1 MVPTRPPEPNPRPV
15 QRALDLVALGRRAGG
30 GLGTAARRLRRAAWL
45 VRWAACPLLGAA
57 SAAAQSWDDPATLAL
72 VDRAIARRLATQPDS
87 TLQSYRTTARGFVLF
102 LAQVGERLE
111 GPPRLIKADQLEVE
125 VYWRAPG
132 TSKQH
137 IRAWRDGRWLP
148 TEITYHRDH
157 LGIVTSNFGPLI
169 RIGEGD
175 EVRDVVHPLS
185 PRGRG
190 LYEFQPADSV
200 RLQSRTGDVVIANI
214 RVRPRDPR
222 RPGVI
227 GILGLEVQSAELVRF
242 SFSFTPASY
251 LDASL
256 EDISI
261 GLENARFEQRYW
273 LPWRQEIEI
282 RRRVAWLDFPA
293 RSIIRGRWEIGDY
306 EFGVEIPPGILA
318 GPPIGGLLAPAE
330 SLSVWEGPLAA
341 VIPDVARPIE
351 ERDLDRVRAEVSRI
365 AAGRGLSGLPPV
377 RVGFGALSDLVR
389 VNRVEGLTL
398 GLGASFRAGAV
409 AVRPSLSF
417 GTADERLSG
426 GLGLRREWGGTAL
439 TLHASRRLPDVADR
453 PVLSRLAN
461 SILAQEGGRD
471 YGDYVLL
478 DRLALGVERRLAPAT
493 ALGAALGLER
503 SRSVVTEAEP
513 ARGRYRANPPLG
525 AGTLGF
531 ARVDLSHRAERA
543 DRRAGVEARLG
554 AEGAVGDRAYL
565 RGAGWLDWTG
575 PTGSAT
581 AIRVELQAGAAT
593 ARLPGYRSFAIGG
606 WGTLPGERFRA
617 WGGRAFVL
625 GHLEWR
631 VDAPFPAVPLGPF
644 ASTGQTVTLAPFVG
658 AGWSGGAVPG
668 VPWRPSDGVRP
679 VAGLAVEWFLHLF
692 RLEAGVSLRTGRL
705 GVSLDVSREWWEVL

>member
-1 MVPTRPPEPNPRPV
+1 V
-15 QRALDLVALGRRAGG
+15 G
-30 GLGTAARRLRRAAWL
+30 
-45 VRWAACPLLGAA
+45 
-57 SAAAQSWDDPATLAL
+57 SAAAQSWGDSATLAL

-87 TLQSYRTTARGFVLF
+87 ALQSYRTTARGFVFF

-125 VYWRAPG
+125 VYWQAPG
-132 TSKQH
+132 TSKQN

-185 PRGRG
+185 PAGRAH
-190 LYEFQPADSV
+190 YEFQPADSI
-200 RLQSRTGDVVIANI
+200 RLHSRTGEVVIANI

-222 RPGVI
+222 GPGVI
-227 GILGLEVQSAELVRF
+227 GILGLEAESAELVRF

-261 GLENARFEQRYW
+261 VLENAQFEQRYW

-306 EFGVEIPPGILA
+306 ELGVEIPSAVLT

-330 SLSVWEGPLAA
+330 SLSAWEGPLAA
-341 VIPDVARPIE
+341 VVPDAARPIE

-365 AAGRGLSGLPPV
+365 AAGRGVSGLPPI

-389 VNRVEGLTL
+389 VNRVEGLAL

-409 AVRPSLSF
+409 AVRPNLSF
-417 GTADERLSG
+417 GTADERLKG
-426 GLGLRREWGGTAL
+426 GLGLRREWGGTVLAL
-439 TLHASRRLPDVADR
+439 NASRSLPDLADR

-461 SILAQEGGRD
+461 SVLAQEGGQD
-471 YGDYVLL
+471 HGDYVLL
-478 DRLALGVERRLAPAT
+478 DRLALGVERRLTPAT
-493 ALGAALGLER
+493 ALSARLGLER
-503 SRSVVTEAEP
+503 TRSVVTEAEP

-525 AGTLGF
+525 AGTLGLV
-531 ARVDLSHRAERA
+531 RVELSHRSERA
-543 DRRAGVEARLG
+543 DRQAGREAQLGVEG
-554 AEGAVGDRAYL
+554 AAGDRDYV
-565 RGAGWLDWTG
+565 RGAGWLAWTG
-575 PTGSAT
+575 PAGAAT
-581 AIRVELQAGAAT
+581 PIRVELQAGAAS
-593 ARLPGYRSFAIGG
+593 AGLPGYRSVAIGG

-631 VDAPFPAVPLGPF
+631 VDAPVPAVPLGPF
-644 ASTGQTVTLAPFVG
+644 ASTGHTVTIAPFVS

-668 VPWRPSDGVRP
+668 VPWRPSNSVRP
-679 VAGLAVEWFLHLF
+679 VVGLAVEWFLRLL
-692 RLEAGVSLRTGRL
+692 RLEAGLSLRTGRL
-705 GVSLDVSREWWEVL
+705 GVSLDFSREWWEVL